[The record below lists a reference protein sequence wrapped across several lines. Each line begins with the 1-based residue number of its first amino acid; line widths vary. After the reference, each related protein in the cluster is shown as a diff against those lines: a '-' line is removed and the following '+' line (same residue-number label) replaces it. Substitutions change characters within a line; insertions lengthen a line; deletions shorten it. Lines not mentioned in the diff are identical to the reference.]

1 MRPSRLGLVG
11 WSALAVVLGF
21 ALLAL
26 GAALGLYAGDHAR
39 AVGPEHL
46 SPRPGVW
53 LGTDALG
60 RDLLARAI
68 QGARVSL
75 AVGGGAALG
84 VVALGGLLGALA
96 GLRGGWTDRLL
107 AGLTDA
113 VAAVPPVVVLL
124 GAALL
129 RSPGVITA
137 IAAISLTQWTGV
149 FRSVRAEALRL
160 RAADHDRAAVAM
172 GAGALHRLRWHLF
185 PRLRPLLVT
194 ALVLSFVYAV
204 KVEALLAYFGAS
216 AQELPSW
223 GRLLAESGSELAR
236 GIWWP
241 TAAASVPLALLVLCA
256 QVLADRLSDGEPGD
270 AAAFA
275 SPR

>member
-1 MRPSRLGLVG
+1 MRQVRLGVAGRLALAGLVG
-11 WSALAVVLGF
+11 F
-21 ALLAL
+21 ALVAV
-26 GAALGLYAGDHAR
+26 GAALGLYAGEYAR

-46 SPRPGVW
+46 SPGPGAW

-60 RDLLARAI
+60 RDLLARAV

-84 VVALGGLLGALA
+84 IVAIGGLLGALA

-107 AGLTDA
+107 SGLTDA
-113 VAAVPPVVVLL
+113 VAAVPPIVVLL
-124 GAALL
+124 GAALVL
-129 RSPGVITA
+129 APGVSTA
-137 IAAISLTQWTGV
+137 IAAIALTQWAGV
-149 FRSVRAEALRL
+149 FRGVRAEALRL

-172 GAGALHRLRWHLF
+172 GAGVVHRIRWHLL
-185 PRLRPLLVT
+185 PRLRPLLST

-216 AQELPSW
+216 AQDLPSW

-256 QVLADRLSDGEPGD
+256 QVLADRLSDGEPGG
-270 AAAFA
+270 
-275 SPR
+275 

>member
-1 MRPSRLGLVG
+1 MTPRLGLAG
-11 WSALAVVLGF
+11 RLALAGLLAFG
-21 ALLAL
+21 ALAL
-26 GAALGLYAGDHAR
+26 GAALGLYARDYAG
-39 AVGPEHL
+39 AVGPELL
-46 SPRPGVW
+46 SPGPGAW

-84 VVALGGLLGALA
+84 IVALGGLLGALA

-113 VAAVPPVVVLL
+113 VAAVPPLVILL

-129 RSPGVITA
+129 LAPGIDTA
-137 IAAISLTQWTGV
+137 ILAIALTQWSGV
-149 FRSVRAEALRL
+149 FRGVRAEALRL
-160 RAADHDRAAVAM
+160 RASDYDRAALAM
-172 GAGALHRLRWHLF
+172 GAGVWHRLRWHLL
-185 PRLRPLLVT
+185 PRLRPVLAT
-194 ALVLSFVYAV
+194 ALVLSFVHAV

-216 AQELPSW
+216 AQTLPSW

-256 QVLADRLSDGEPGD
+256 QVLADRLGEGEPGG
-270 AAAFA
+270 
-275 SPR
+275 